1 MRFPRAGESIS
12 GLEKDDNMMLI
23 ETEPAIKGNQ
33 SELLP
38 IQFENT
44 VL

>member
-1 MRFPRAGESIS
+1 MRFAHAGDSIS
-12 GLEKDDNMMLI
+12 GLEEDNMMLMDPK
-23 ETEPAIKGNQ
+23 PAIKGNK